1 MCNCL
6 ICCERLYA
14 NMLDFG
20 KICLPLPRKFKK
32 EEGFL
37 IPLFVLK
44 VLMEDLKTKIN
55 GWIQEYIGD
64 GPIFLVDLSISKGLK
79 RSLVTILV
87 DTMEGI
93 TIDACALM
101 SRKLAHHIEE
111 NLWIEEAYNLEVSSP
126 GLDFPL
132 TQGWQFEKNAGRTVK
147 VWLKDGETVM
157 GTLQGHTA
165 DSIQVLTEKTVK
177 HRKVVAKEPTTFG
190 LSAIDKIRVQ
200 VSFQ

>member
-1 MCNCL
+1 L
-6 ICCERLYA
+6 H
-14 NMLDFG
+14 FG
-20 KICLPLPRKFKK
+20 KIHLPLQRKFKK

-37 IPLFVLK
+37 IPLFVFS

-55 GWIQEYIGD
+55 AWIQDYIGD
-64 GPIFLVDLSISKGLK
+64 GPIFLVDLSVSKGLK

-93 TIDACALM
+93 AIDACASM

-126 GLDFPL
+126 GLDYPL
-132 TQGWQFEKNAGRTVK
+132 TQGWQFEKNAGRAIK
-147 VWLKDGETVM
+147 VWLKDGDPVM
-157 GTLQGHTA
+157 GTLISHAA

-177 HRKVVAKEPTTFG
+177 HRKVVAKEPTTFA
-190 LSAIDKIRVQ
+190 LQAIDKIRVQ

>member
-1 MCNCL
+1 
-6 ICCERLYA
+6 
-14 NMLDFG
+14 
-20 KICLPLPRKFKK
+20 
-32 EEGFL
+32 
-37 IPLFVLK
+37 
-44 VLMEDLKTKIN
+44 MEDLKTKIN
-55 GWIQEYIGD
+55 GWIAEYIGD

-132 TQGWQFEKNAGRTVK
+132 TQGWQFEKNVGRSVK
-147 VWLKDGETVM
+147 VWLKQGDPVM
-157 GTLQGHTA
+157 GTLQGHSA

-177 HRKVVAKEPTTFG
+177 HRKVVAKEPTLFAFKD
-190 LSAIDKIRVQ
+190 LDKIRVQ